1 MKLSLTFGLIIS
13 FLLSIISFTVFLSNY
28 EGLVEWKFYAS
39 LGGFVIFFLMFLLN
53 ILAILYTNNKKDNNN
68 VL

>member
-1 MKLSLTFGLIIS
+1 MKLIINYILIIS

-39 LGGFVIFFLMFLLN
+39 LGGFVIFFLMLLLN

>member
-1 MKLSLTFGLIIS
+1 MKLSLTFGLIIA

-28 EGLVEWKFYAS
+28 EGLVKWQFYAS

-53 ILAILYTNNKKDNNN
+53 ILSILYTNNKKGNNN